1 MKNMTLSLPDDVA
14 RWTRVWAAE
23 HDMSVSKMLS
33 TVLEQRMRASGH
45 YEQAMTSFL
54 KRKPAC
60 LKRQGSYPTR
70 EAVHEG

>member
-23 HDMSVSKMLS
+23 HDMSASTMLS
-33 TVLEQRMRASGH
+33 TVLEQRMRASGQ
-45 YEQAMTSFL
+45 YERAMASFL
-54 KRKPAC
+54 KRKPVR

-70 EAVHEG
+70 EAVHER